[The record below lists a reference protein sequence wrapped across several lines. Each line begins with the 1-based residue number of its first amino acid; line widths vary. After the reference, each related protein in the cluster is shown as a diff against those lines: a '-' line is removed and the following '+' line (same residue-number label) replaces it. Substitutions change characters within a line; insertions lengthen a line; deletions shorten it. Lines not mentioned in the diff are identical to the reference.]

1 MTTGGAN
8 LSFEVDTR
16 VIETIPQDARFELS
30 VVDDFGASA
39 EVTRTLAEPEG
50 SGITWGTVVALIAA
64 ALFAGGFVGNMF
76 ASKRRQ
82 PARGSVYDAVQR
94 RLESERA
101 GKRARRELPE
111 GSTDVYRLLAE
122 DIDKNGARPDGDVWE
137 RIVHLVDPTELRPKL
152 ADDIEIRVFEQRW
165 GDGYVMIA
173 NPADLLHYR
182 LAASDLGL
190 LQMMDGTRTVKEIV
204 IERFEGSGEMELSTV
219 IDLVRSLYRGQ
230 LPRTALRRRSE
241 HGDPCHGSGDRTT
254 PQGPGV
260 R

>member
-1 MTTGGAN
+1 MRPVIPRFALGVRLIVAALMAVLVSAGPAAAQSVSPSPSRVPGVAGQVTGALAAGSRLIIRVDATMPGGWQALHLVEVAIVSGNRELEHLRFDIEDNKLTIGEQRDVIVGTGAVATGTHLRVSGADVVVTTGGAN

-94 RLESERA
+94 RLDSDRA
-101 GKRARRELPE
+101 GK
-111 GSTDVYRLLAE
+111 G
-122 DIDKNGARPDGDVWE
+122 
-137 RIVHLVDPTELRPKL
+137 
-152 ADDIEIRVFEQRW
+152 
-165 GDGYVMIA
+165 
-173 NPADLLHYR
+173 
-182 LAASDLGL
+182 
-190 LQMMDGTRTVKEIV
+190 
-204 IERFEGSGEMELSTV
+204 
-219 IDLVRSLYRGQ
+219 RS
-230 LPRTALRRRSE
+230 S
-241 HGDPCHGSGDRTT
+241 
-254 PQGPGV
+254 
-260 R
+260 